1 MKTRHWLIIAL
12 VCWVVAALA
21 GCSRSPRANFYI
33 LEPTAKAETAL
44 PARKAPTVAIA
55 TITLPEIV
63 DRPQLVVRV
72 DGSRVDILEM
82 HRWAEPLKSGITR
95 LLAENLS
102 RLLGLDH
109 VSLSSQ
115 NNTETRFPIRE
126 FGDDKG
132 ETDYRIFVDIR
143 RFESTADSVTIDAF
157 WTIRRSTQES
167 QKTGRS
173 QVHEP
178 RGGAGYE
185 TLVSAYSRALAGV
198 SNDIA
203 RAIRTEGAAPR

>member
-1 MKTRHWLIIAL
+1 MKTRPWLIL
-12 VCWVVAALA
+12 TFVCWIVVALA

-33 LEPTAKAETAL
+33 LEPTAKAGVAL
-44 PARKAPTVAIA
+44 PAKNAPTVAIA
-55 TITLPEIV
+55 AITLPEIV

-82 HRWAEPLKSGITR
+82 HRWAEPLKSGIAR

-109 VSLSSQ
+109 VWLSSQ
-115 NNTETRFPIRE
+115 NIASETH
-126 FGDDKG
+126 
-132 ETDYRIFVDIR
+132 YRIFVDIR
-143 RFESTADSVTIDAF
+143 RFESTADSVTVDSF

-173 QVHEP
+173 QIHEP
-178 RGGAGYE
+178 RGGEGFE
-185 TLVSAYSRALAGV
+185 TLVSAYNRALAAV

-203 RAIRTEGAAPR
+203 RAIRSEWAAPR

>member
-12 VCWVVAALA
+12 VCWVVSALA

-33 LEPTAKAETAL
+33 LEPTAKAETAV
-44 PARKAPTVAIA
+44 PATNAPTVAIA
-55 TITLPEIV
+55 AITLPEIV

-82 HRWAEPLKSGITR
+82 HRWAEPLKSGIAR

-102 RLLGLDH
+102 RLLGMAH
-109 VSLSSQ
+109 VSLYSQ
-115 NNTETRFPIRE
+115 S
-126 FGDDKG
+126 GASAA
-132 ETDYRIFVDIR
+132 DYQIFVDIR

-178 RGGAGYE
+178 RGGEGYE
-185 TLVSAYSRALAGV
+185 TLVLAYNRALAAV

-203 RAIRTEGAAPR
+203 RAIRTEGGAPR

>member
-33 LEPTAKAETAL
+33 LEPTAKAETAV
-44 PARKAPTVAIA
+44 PATNAPTVAIA
-55 TITLPEIV
+55 AITLPEIV

-109 VSLSSQ
+109 VSLYPQ
-115 NNTETRFPIRE
+115 NNA
-126 FGDDKG
+126 G

-143 RFESTADSVTIDAF
+143 RFESTADSVTVDSF

-173 QVHEP
+173 QIHEP
-178 RGGAGYE
+178 RGGEGFE
-185 TLVSAYSRALAGV
+185 TLVSAYNRALAAV

-203 RAIRTEGAAPR
+203 RAIRSEWAAPR

>member
-1 MKTRHWLIIAL
+1 MKTRPWLIL
-12 VCWVVAALA
+12 TFVCWVVVAPA

-33 LEPTAKAETAL
+33 LEPTAKAGVAL
-44 PARKAPTVAIA
+44 PAKNAPTVAIA
-55 TITLPEIV
+55 AITLPEIV

-82 HRWAEPLKSGITR
+82 HRWAEPLKSGIAR

-109 VSLSSQ
+109 VWLSSQ
-115 NNTETRFPIRE
+115 NIAS
-126 FGDDKG
+126 

-143 RFESTADSVTIDAF
+143 RFESTADSVTVDSF

-173 QVHEP
+173 QIHEP
-178 RGGAGYE
+178 RGGEGFE
-185 TLVSAYSRALAGV
+185 TLVSAYNRALAAV

-203 RAIRTEGAAPR
+203 RAIRSEWAASR

>member
-33 LEPTAKAETAL
+33 LEPTAKAEIAL

-55 TITLPEIV
+55 TVTLPEIV

-109 VSLSSQ
+109 VSLYSQ
-115 NNTETRFPIRE
+115 S
-126 FGDDKG
+126 GASAA
-132 ETDYRIFVDIR
+132 DYQIFVDIR

-178 RGGAGYE
+178 RGGEGYE
-185 TLVSAYSRALAGV
+185 TLVSAYSRALGAV

-203 RAIRTEGAAPR
+203 RAIRSEGAAPR